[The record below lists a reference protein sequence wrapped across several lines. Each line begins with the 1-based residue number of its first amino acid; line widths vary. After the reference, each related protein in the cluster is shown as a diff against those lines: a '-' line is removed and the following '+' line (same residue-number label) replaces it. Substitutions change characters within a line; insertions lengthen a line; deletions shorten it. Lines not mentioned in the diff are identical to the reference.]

1 MKPLNILFIT
11 DTWKPHINGVVRS
24 LEHTIKEL
32 ETMGHQTKVIGPQD
46 FRTLHVPRYPEL
58 DVVFPGV
65 RRAQIKALLVN
76 FTPHHIHIAT
86 EGFLGMS
93 GRRYAKHYNIPIST
107 AYHTQIPMY
116 LKKYFYI
123 PQPFSYNILRR
134 FHNPKRRPHPV
145 MVSTNTMK
153 TQLESHGFKDICI
166 RALGF
171 DASVFYPRPR
181 TANPRPQLLFAGRIA
196 IEKNVRAFLA
206 LDECNLYDLVVV
218 GDGPKRVEYTLE
230 YPRVTFLGMKVH
242 DELAQIF
249 AQADVLVF
257 PSLTDTFGMV
267 IIEAMACG
275 TPVAAYSAPGPID
288 IIEQGR
294 NGYIS
299 DDLNIAVREC
309 LSVSRATTALIA
321 LEKYSWSESTRQFI
335 DVVDHRM

>member
-1 MKPLNILFIT
+1 MNILFIT
-11 DTWKPHINGVVRS
+11 DTWKPHVNGVVRS

-32 ETMGHQTKVIGPQD
+32 EAMGHQTKVIGPRD
-46 FRTLHVPRYPEL
+46 FRTLPVPRYPDL

-65 RRAQIKALLVN
+65 SKAKLKAKLKG

-93 GRRYAKHYNIPIST
+93 GRRYAKHYKIPIST

-123 PQPFSYNILRR
+123 PQPISYQVLRR

-145 MVSTNTMK
+145 MVSTVTMK
-153 TQLESHGFKDICI
+153 QQLESHGFKDIRI

-171 DASVFYPRPR
+171 DAAVFYPRPR
-181 TANPRPQLLFAGRIA
+181 TIQLRPQLLFAGRVA
-196 IEKNVRAFLA
+196 IEKNIRAFLA
-206 LDECNLYDLVVV
+206 LDALNQYDLVVV
-218 GDGPKRVEYTLE
+218 GDGPKRKEYE
-230 YPRVTFLGMKVH
+230 AEFPRVRFLGMKTH
-242 DELAQIF
+242 DDLALVY

-275 TPVAAYSAPGPID
+275 TPVAAFPAPGPID
-288 IIEQGR
+288 IIEQGK
-294 NGYIS
+294 NGYLS
-299 DDLNIAVREC
+299 DDLSIAVREC
-309 LSVSRATTALIA
+309 LSVSREQTAAIA
-321 LEKYSWSESTRQFI
+321 LQRYSWSESTRQFI
-335 DVVDHRM
+335 DVVHQQF